1 MSLCVIPAR
10 GGSKR
15 IPRKNVRPFFG
26 KPMIVWSIEAA
37 LSSGVFDH
45 VIVTT
50 DDHEIADVARAAGA
64 EVPFMRPASL
74 SDDKTPTVPVIAH
87 AVAEAESIWGPQDF
101 VCCLY
106 ATAPFVLP
114 EDIRKA
120 RMLLDTTEADYAFPV
135 TSFPFPI
142 QRGVRLRDDGR
153 MEMFLPE
160 HALTRSQDLEE
171 AYHDVGQ
178 FYWGRKAAWLAGKA
192 LIGPDAA
199 PLIIPRSRAQDI
211 DTAEDWDRAEQL
223 FSMFQAT
230 HRKVVFRTDAGRDL
244 GVGHVM
250 RCLTL
255 ADEIKGQST
264 FACKELDGHL
274 ADVITGRGHGIHL
287 LDVGLSVQE
296 DASAV
301 ATLAQGHDLV
311 VLDHYGLGAEWA
323 KAMPAPV
330 MVLDDVADRDHVCA
344 VLLDQNLGRKSADYD
359 GLVPEGAAR
368 LIGPEYALLRPEF
381 AQYRASSLQRRVE
394 ASGAAKRLLISL
406 GGGDMQAVVTWILD
420 VLRDVPGAGALR
432 VDIILGAAANSPDAI
447 RAACEGLACAVHI
460 HTAVENMAEHMAKA
474 DLMIGAGGST
484 SWERCALGV
493 PAIVLPLADNQ
504 GPAVAAMVKV
514 GVARAVI
521 PRDDAGLRTALE
533 DLLSNPA
540 QIRAMSAAAAQVCDG
555 KGAARVATAIVDIL
569 AAKAQMT

>member
-37 LSSGVFDH
+37 LASNVFDH

-50 DDHEIADVARAAGA
+50 DDPEIAEVARVAGA
-64 EVPFMRPASL
+64 EVPFMRPANL
-74 SDDKTPTVPVIAH
+74 SDDATPTVPVIAH
-87 AVAEAESIWGPQDF
+87 AVDEAEALWGPQDF

-120 RMLLDTTEADYAFPV
+120 RLLLDTTEADYAFPV

-142 QRGVRLRDDGR
+142 QRGVYLRDDGR
-153 MEMFLPE
+153 MEMFHPE

-178 FYWGRKAAWLAGKA
+178 FYWGRKAAWLAGKT

-211 DTAEDWDRAEQL
+211 DTPEDWDRAEQL
-223 FSMFQAT
+223 FAMFQ
-230 HRKVVFRTDAGRDL
+230 HSRRKVLFRADAGREL

-255 ADEIKGQST
+255 ADEIDGQAT
-264 FACKELDGHL
+264 FVCKDIDGHL
-274 ADVITGRGHGIHL
+274 EDVIAARGHVVHL
-287 LDVGLSVQE
+287 LDAGLSAAE
-296 DASAV
+296 DAAAV
-301 ATLAQGHDLV
+301 AGLAQGHDLV
-311 VLDHYGLGAEWA
+311 VMDHYGLGADWS

-330 MVLDDVADRDHVCA
+330 MVLDDVADRAHDCA
-344 VLLDQNLGRKSADYD
+344 VLLDQNLGREASDYN
-359 GLVPEGAAR
+359 GLVPDGAVR

-381 AQYRASSLQRRVE
+381 ASYRTASLARRAE
-394 ASGAAKRLLISL
+394 ANGAVKRLLISL
-406 GGGDMQAVVTWILD
+406 GGGDMQSVVTWILD
-420 VLRDVPGAGALR
+420 VLRTVPGTQYLSI
-432 VDIILGAAANSPDAI
+432 DIILGAAAKSPGVVQS
-447 RAACEGLACAVHI
+447 AAEDLPCAVQI
-460 HTAVENMAEHMAKA
+460 HSDVDNMAEHMAGA

-484 SWERCALGV
+484 SWERCALGLPV
-493 PAIVLPLADNQ
+493 IVLPLADNQ
-504 GPAVAAMVKV
+504 IPAVTAMAKA
-514 GVARAVI
+514 GMARAVK
-521 PRDDAGLRTALE
+521 PHDDDALRAALE
-533 DLLSNPA
+533 DLFDNPD
-540 QIRAMSAAAAQVCDG
+540 QIVAMSAAAAAACDG
-555 KGAARVATAIVDIL
+555 KGAARVAAVLSDMLT
-569 AAKAQMT
+569 AKANP